1 MNGSKL
7 YGLSTYFG
15 TKNWKYFWVLCTYWK
30 FTFSKIKMSILRKST
45 TLAWNLKMIKPR
57 FIVGTEIK
65 LQDSILWAI
74 GSGNVLILKSGKKSN
89 IQKVSINYCELANVV
104 CSAKNNHCW
113 QIYVCILKILQ
124 NWIVSFIEY
133 ALFFFKVSWNNF
145 IFLFF
150 SVGTVQEVI

>member
-15 TKNWKYFWVLCTYWK
+15 TKNSKYVL
-30 FTFSKIKMSILRKST
+30 ST
-45 TLAWNLKMIKPR
+45 MHVLKVHR
-57 FIVGTEIK
+57 SVVGTEIK

-104 CSAKNNHCW
+104 CSAKNNHCR
-113 QIYVCILKILQ
+113 QIYVYTKNLTKLNSIVYRVIL
-124 NWIVSFIEY
+124 V
-133 ALFFFKVSWNNF
+133 FFC
-145 IFLFF
+145 
-150 SVGTVQEVI
+150 EVF